1 MDKIK
6 HIAFICDG
14 NGRWAKNHGK
24 ERTHGHNVGSDVVK
38 DITMHIKKNHNV
50 DKLSFYIFSTENW
63 KRPKVEVAFIIKML
77 DVKLKK
83 WYKLFLEEN
92 VRLKFVG
99 SREGLEP
106 SLIKLF
112 DNYEN
117 LTSECDGMTLNI
129 CFNYGGRKELIEA
142 TKSIVNDN
150 VKVEDIN
157 EDLFESY
164 LYENDDVDLLIRTSG
179 EKRISNF
186 YLWQLAYSEMVFL
199 DCFWPELTTDKL
211 DTALEEYMS
220 RNRRFGGI

>member
-14 NGRWAKNHGK
+14 NGRWAKKQGK
-24 ERTHGHNVGSDVVK
+24 DRTYGHNVGSDVVK
-38 DITMHIKKNHNV
+38 DITMHIKRNYKV

-77 DVKLKK
+77 DIKLKK

-99 SREGLEP
+99 SREGIDQ
-106 SLIKLF
+106 SLVKLF

-117 LTSECDGMTLNI
+117 LTKDCDGMILNI
-129 CFNYGGRKELIEA
+129 CFNYGGRKEIVDA
-142 TKSIVNDN
+142 TKKIVESN
-150 VKVEDIN
+150 VAIEDIN
-157 EDLFESY
+157 EELLQSY
-164 LYENDDVDLLIRTSG
+164 LYESDDIDLLIRTSG

-199 DCFWPELTTDKL
+199 DCYWPELSSTVL
-211 DTALEEYMS
+211 DSALEDYMS